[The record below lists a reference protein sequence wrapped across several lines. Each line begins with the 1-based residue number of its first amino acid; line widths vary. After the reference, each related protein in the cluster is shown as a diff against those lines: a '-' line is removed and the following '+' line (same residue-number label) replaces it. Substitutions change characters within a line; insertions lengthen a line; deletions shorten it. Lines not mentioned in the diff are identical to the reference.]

1 MASLQSFGRAN
12 PEQSRRDLEILVR
25 RAERRDREQATAR
38 ADDTLVFVLA
48 GGRGEHL
55 YPLTRHCT
63 ESAVPF
69 AGSYRLID
77 FTLSNCL
84 HSQLR
89 RICVLP
95 QYGATSLEQHLHSG
109 WLNLLAQTG
118 NAMRLLPPRQHFG
131 EGTYSGT
138 ADAVYQN
145 LSILEQS
152 APRFVLILASD
163 HLYRMD
169 YRHLL
174 EHHARRAADVTLACT
189 EVGLE
194 QSGRFGA
201 VQLRPD
207 GRVAE
212 FIEKPTTSQRQAHRP
227 GQALVSMGIYVFDP
241 EVLAQALAADALLEH
256 SRHDFGHDIL
266 PRLVAHNHAVHAHNA
281 EEAQDDFYWRDIGAI
296 DAYWEAS
303 MELLADKGGFDLYD
317 ITWPI
322 YSYQPVSPPARVL
335 MQDSAG
341 SSLDR
346 SLLCPG
352 VTVTGAHV
360 ERAILSPNVCI
371 EPGAEVI
378 DSVLLNGVRV
388 GAGARV
394 HRAIIGEDVCVP
406 DGYAIGVD
414 TLADRRR
421 FHVSPAG
428 ITVVADIA
436 PGHLERT
443 VDPYALDMAPMGGSL
458 HTA

>member
-1 MASLQSFGRAN
+1 MQSPQPFGHAN
-12 PEQSRRDLEILVR
+12 PEQSHRDLEILVR
-25 RAERRDREQATAR
+25 RAERQDREQAAALT
-38 ADDTLVFVLA
+38 DETLVFVLA

-69 AGSYRLID
+69 AGTYRLID

-95 QYGATSLEQHLHSG
+95 QYGSTSLERHLRSG
-109 WLNLLAQTG
+109 WLNLLAETGQTLT
-118 NAMRLLPPRQHFG
+118 LLPPSQHLG
-131 EGTYSGT
+131 EVGYSGT

-145 LSILEQS
+145 LSILKHK
-152 APRFVLILASD
+152 APRFVLVLASD

-169 YRHLL
+169 YRRLL
-174 EHHARRAADVTLACT
+174 DHHARHGAEVTLACT

-194 QSGRFGA
+194 HAGRFGA
-201 VQLRPD
+201 VQLQPD
-207 GRVAE
+207 GWITE
-212 FIEKPTTSQRQAHRP
+212 FIEKPTAAQRQAHRT

-241 EVLAQALAADALLEH
+241 QVLEAALVADAARPN
-256 SRHDFGHDIL
+256 SRHDFGHDII
-266 PRLVAHNHAVHAHNA
+266 PRLVAKSHSVHAHNA
-281 EEAQDDFYWRDIGAI
+281 EQAEDGFYWRDIGVI

-303 MELLADKGGFDLYD
+303 MELLEARGGFDLYD

-341 SSLDR
+341 SGLDR

-352 VTVTGAHV
+352 VTVTGARI
-360 ERAILSPNVCI
+360 ERSILSPGVRI

-378 DSVLLNGVRV
+378 DSVLLNGVHV
-388 GAGARV
+388 GSGARI

-406 DGYAIGVD
+406 GGYSIGID
-414 TLADRRR
+414 ALADRRR

-428 ITVVADIA
+428 IAVVADIA

-443 VDPYALDMAPMGGSL
+443 VDPYALEMAPMGGSL